1 MNQTSEIILF
11 IGGIALIYGVI
22 SNLANRRYKELYQ
35 ALKELGMII
44 LLIII
49 FSVGMIILAI
59 IQELFFPI
67 D

>member
-11 IGGIALIYGVI
+11 IGGIALIYGII

>member
-11 IGGIALIYGVI
+11 IGGIALIYGII

-35 ALKELGMII
+35 SLKELGMII

-49 FSVGMIILAI
+49 FSIGMIILAI

>member
-11 IGGIALIYGVI
+11 IGGIALICGII
-22 SNLANRRYKELYQ
+22 SNLANRRYKKLYQ

>member
-11 IGGIALIYGVI
+11 IGGIALIYGI
-22 SNLANRRYKELYQ
+22 INNLANRRYKELYQ